1 MKKIILKLKQLPKI
15 SILKNGYIA
24 NSLVLII
31 SGLVFIFITDSLFMT
46 IVLSLV
52 VGLIYQMG
60 LLIRDLIK
68 EDVQYK

>member
-1 MKKIILKLKQLPKI
+1 MKKIILKLKQLPKF

-31 SGLVFIFITDSLFMT
+31 SGLVFTFLTDSLFMT

-68 EDVQYK
+68 EDVQFK